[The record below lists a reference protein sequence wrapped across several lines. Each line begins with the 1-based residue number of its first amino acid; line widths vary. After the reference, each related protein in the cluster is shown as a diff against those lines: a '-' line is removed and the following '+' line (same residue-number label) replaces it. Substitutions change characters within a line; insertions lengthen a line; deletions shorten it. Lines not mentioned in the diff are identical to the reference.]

1 MQKTDIKDQAG
12 NIVITAGTSVNPL
25 EKISWGE
32 ELIFIDG
39 DDQQQI
45 NWAKSKIGKLVLIKG
60 SPVELTQKLNKPVFF
75 DQGGV
80 LTTRF
85 KIKAVPA
92 TIEQD
97 GKLLKI
103 SEVKIN

>member
-1 MQKTDIKDQAG
+1 M
-12 NIVITAGTSVNPL
+12 
-25 EKISWGE
+25 
-32 ELIFIDG
+32 
-39 DDQQQI
+39 
-45 NWAKSKIGKLVLIKG
+45 
-60 SPVELTQKLNKPVFF
+60 ELTQKLNKPVFF

-85 KIKAVPA
+85 KIKSVPA